1 MSRGPTRTGLTQ
13 HAGSSRI
20 VPVGLRSREIV
31 RITVRP
37 PLAGGPRAGHPA
49 QTAAFTNPDAVTSP
63 FLPIVF
69 PWTVS
74 AEARDR
80 RPVDA
85 RCSTRR
91 TRSTDP
97 VAWTRAGRHE
107 HQPSREQPSS
117 ELAEHAAPKRQALPG
132 VRVPPEPTPGFAALG
147 MSGDES
153 GRRAIVQADDS
164 NYACWM
170 LGKNPPRRRVGLSP
184 LQPARRRRRKG
195 PLQRL
200 WGLVISRPRSGRR

>member
-49 QTAAFTNPDAVTSP
+49 QTAAFTNPDAVTSL

-80 RPVDA
+80 RLVDA

-91 TRSTDP
+91 TCSTDP
-97 VAWTRAGRHE
+97 ARGPVPDATNTSRAGNNRRVSSPSTRPLKDRPFQE
-107 HQPSREQPSS
+107 FAFPPSRLRASPRWACQAMRVDGAQSS
-117 ELAEHAAPKRQALPG
+117 KLTTRTTLVG
-132 VRVPPEPTPGFAALG
+132 CSVRI
-147 MSGDES
+147 
-153 GRRAIVQADDS
+153 RRD
-164 NYACWM
+164 
-170 LGKNPPRRRVGLSP
+170 GG
-184 LQPARRRRRKG
+184 
-195 PLQRL
+195 
-200 WGLVISRPRSGRR
+200 WGLARSNPLGDVGARGRSSGSGAW

>member
-107 HQPSREQPSS
+107 HQPSREQPLS
-117 ELAEHAAPKRQALPG
+117 ELAEHAAPKRQGLPG
-132 VRVPPEPTPGFAALG
+132 VRVPPSRLRASPRWACQAMRVDGAQSSKLTTRTTLVGC
-147 MSGDES
+147 SVRI
-153 GRRAIVQADDS
+153 RRD
-164 NYACWM
+164 
-170 LGKNPPRRRVGLSP
+170 GG
-184 LQPARRRRRKG
+184 
-195 PLQRL
+195 
-200 WGLVISRPRSGRR
+200 WGLARSNPLGDVGARGRSSGSGAW